1 VGQAVRSRAPRPGN
15 LDARE
20 KTLAPRLPAACMTQ
34 RTFPS
39 SRWRSAALLGAA
51 LLAGIWWAS
60 AQRAARAGRT
70 QPQPRIP
77 KKFSGGLPGAPQEPA
92 TYQQTLDEAL
102 AETFPA
108 SDPISPSQ
116 AMRAQDE
123 APSAR
128 DPVDWRVE
136 RGS

>member
-1 VGQAVRSRAPRPGN
+1 MHRSAHSPSTAPHWRTLALVAAAWVAWSWWSRAPR
-15 LDARE
+15 R
-20 KTLAPRLPAACMTQ
+20 
-34 RTFPS
+34 
-39 SRWRSAALLGAA
+39 
-51 LLAGIWWAS
+51 
-60 AQRAARAGRT
+60 RAA
-70 QPQPRIP
+70 PPPSIP
-77 KKFSGGLPGAPQEPA
+77 KKLSGGLPGAPQEPR

-116 AMRAQDE
+116 AMRAQE
-123 APSAR
+123 EVPSER